1 MQVKKGWVLKGTR
14 YESCRTEGQCPLK
27 FGREL
32 WDTPCISFAAYQ
44 IKEGIIGNIDV
55 ASITIIHHVD
65 GIGPKF
71 ADLAKGPKEGAIYI
85 SDNATEEQR
94 KVLEP
99 FAKTHILAENWRKNL
114 GTKFV
119 PINIEEDNGTYH
131 ISMPFGEL
139 KISLAVGGD
148 GKTPI
153 RLINPRMIFSGTDIT
168 DYKAANTQFW
178 NYRDYGKNI
187 EFRSTSGEI
196 ADFVMQ
202 GED

>member
-1 MQVKKGWVLKGTR
+1 MQAKTGWILKGTR
-14 YESCRTEGQCPLK
+14 YETCRQEGQCPLK

-32 WDTPCISFAAYQ
+32 WDAPCVSFAVYQ
-44 IKEGIIGNIDV
+44 IKEGEIGNIDI
-55 ASITIIHHVD
+55 AGITIIHHVD

-71 ADLAKGPKEGAIYI
+71 ADLAKGPVEGAIYI

-99 FAKTHILAENWRKNL
+99 FTKTHIWAERWRKNL
-114 GTKFV
+114 GVKFV

-131 ISMPFGEL
+131 ISMPSGEMKL
-139 KISLAVGGD
+139 SLTVGGD
-148 GKTPI
+148 GKNPI
-153 RLINPRMIFSGTDIT
+153 RWINTRRPGIT
-168 DYKAANTQFW
+168 DYKAANNHYW

-187 EFRSTSGEI
+187 EFHDTGGEI
-196 ADFVMQ
+196 ADFVWQ